1 MSDPCFEYVNK
12 MTMIDLNGS
21 KVNFLAAIFVQ
32 DSDYY
37 LGRPYHYLKAFL
49 LKSEK
54 TFTVSVISL
63 HPFPTKL

>member
-1 MSDPCFEYVNK
+1 
-12 MTMIDLNGS
+12 MIDLNVS
-21 KVNFLAAIFVQ
+21 KVNFIAAIFVQ

-54 TFTVSVISL
+54 TFIPSVISL